1 MAEYDVA
8 KIQEKNTAKD
18 RKNMSAQ
25 ELAVLSNVYGIEKVS
40 TFDQSQDSTQE
51 DIRNVNDISTKS
63 QKAGWNSALD
73 FLSGLFIWR
82 DKIDFT
88 VNGTRFTGRDGYQVR
103 GGAVPVFD
111 GVVVDFL
118 PATLKGDFTDNS
130 TMMAGGNNAQL
141 VVYPRNMDTMFSVK
155 LDDNVTIGI
164 DEGSPFIIGE
174 SKENISIT
182 QNQENGKQVSIHAD
196 GVMLKKIT
204 DTDFQ
209 DTRLEL
215 IEPVVDNPEE
225 TREVEDVSI
234 TSAGV
239 VISYQEKPE
248 EKSEEVREQD
258 KEETKEETKEEI
270 KEETDKEVQEQV
282 QEETDRFSLSNSFD
296 ILGKGDDEE
305 EEEDKE
311 KEEEEEEESALEKIK
326 AFWGDDAKWAKI
338 DFVKKALIEYFTTG
352 KVPSPEKNPFG
363 DLSGVDKEGETD
375 ISVKFP
381 ILPGLNFKVGF
392 EPGYEI
398 KLSGTYFVED
408 AENSAITIKG
418 LAENIEKLFNE
429 KKADKE
435 NTGNTE
441 NKADNR
447 ELARIIDMAEGLK
460 LKLGGGL
467 KVDGSL
473 ALKFTAGLQAD
484 ASYLFQADANLYAE
498 GKLQGRKDTG
508 LAAAKL
514 STTIGIENGK
524 LAVGDKVDLNL
535 EAGLSFNAGVG
546 TEGKIVSRLFSWEK
560 ELWSKEFASVSIFE
574 VNMNSQL
581 SAPTGEGIS
590 GFKMVKS
597 GIGFKT
603 MSGKMKQNNWDNLK
617 LRMND
622 PSPVVNMLTKG
633 ADAQIKDMDSLIQ
646 EYEELK
652 KNTLY
657 MDDSRSLSKQEGEE
671 SFHNMKEHF
680 LHFTESLET
689 RLKLAKN
696 TLDNMQS
703 AINNMLKADAYQSN
717 MKKTEKNIK
726 KHEERL
732 NQMQEWAKSLKN
744 GEEDVTAMRDSQA
757 FDKYQEITGSSG
769 AGMVSASKKDI
780 KQQAKQN
787 VATRENLLRYEKRRQ
802 REILQDKEKLMQEL
816 NAQLDTSQ
824 TDKNN
829 NDPDFVKFYFKKA
842 KGSNLRNQLSLYYRD
857 KESLLEYEKAR
868 LKETAGKHINRKF
881 AVESYARRAKKENFR
896 TVDRETIKYYEET
909 LGGKEMMQHLAD
921 VKATSKG
928 IIEYEMRKITDNPDS
943 RIYYER
949 IQDLEEYKKRFIA
962 ASDKSKNNTETPEE
976 VLQKARNYF
985 FSREDM
991 NDVFEHSYRMATAD
1005 DLITYE
1011 KNWKPKKNTVK
1022 DRKVKNANN
1031 KIEGIGE
1038 VIFADSQSGIIESE
1052 ENTNKLVNSLSDEG
1066 REELNRMIREKKI
1079 GMKGLSRDIR
1089 QNIGETIRNN
1099 VSLETLLQYQQNLK
1113 NKDGNTEKKIK
1124 CLESWIDQAKSI
1136 SELSM
1141 RQDLIG
1147 DIRKQYFSGQLWKT
1161 LLNEDDSSIQKE
1173 HQSLISQIKGQ
1184 EINDIFV
1191 LYQMWLDEYDK
1202 YAGSHDARAKELT
1215 KLKEKG
1221 LGDMQIWDS
1230 YKAMGAGNRFK
1241 QEWKMTHTDPKLND
1255 ITIDQMILYEK
1266 RKLRKE
1272 TRQGWIKQQIDKF
1285 KNGDEGYLQAKGG
1298 HYQRLLSMME
1308 WRDQELNKGE
1318 TPEEHEKE
1326 LIRRYKEELNA
1337 GGGYESFLEE
1347 NKYEMVTYDDII
1359 KYEEGKIREKGGK
1372 HQDRIEYIKNL
1383 GNNLTYEQMLKY
1395 RNMAMSDGESTKDK
1409 INNVVSQIYSGY
1421 STGYDNSLKAE
1432 EVLTPQMILEYEERQ
1447 KAEIRQKHDERIR
1460 LLENQEISD
1469 DELWEKYQQMGGG
1482 KRFAK
1487 VNKAEISQESEEV
1500 TQNFYN
1506 YDNITAYEERRL
1518 QHYNTIKKSID
1529 EPINKM
1535 QGKAAE
1541 LQKKMEEL
1549 QGIQDKINQVTPE
1562 TFFLGNNALDKPV
1575 SDLGQKSTESK
1586 DIVGS
1591 TEQYG
1596 TEIQKKVSEQI
1607 NELDDY
1613 LNEEDVEELLES

>member
-51 DIRNVNDISTKS
+51 GIRNVNDISTKS

-88 VNGTRFTGRDGYQVR
+88 VNGTRFTGRNGYQVR

-130 TMMAGGNNAQL
+130 TMKAGGSNAQL

-164 DEGSPFIIGE
+164 DEGAPFIIGE

-182 QNQENGKQVSIHAD
+182 QNREDGKQVSIHAD
-196 GVMLKKIT
+196 GVILEKT
-204 DTDFQ
+204 EDTDFRN
-209 DTRLEL
+209 TRLEL
-215 IEPVVDNPEE
+215 LEPVVDNPEE
-225 TREVEDVSI
+225 TREVEEVSI

-248 EKSEEVREQD
+248 EKSEEVREQ
-258 KEETKEETKEEI
+258 
-270 KEETDKEVQEQV
+270 VQEA
-282 QEETDRFSLSNSFD
+282 TDRFSLTNSLD
-296 ILGKGDDEE
+296 ILGKSSDDEK
-305 EEEDKE
+305 EEDKE
-311 KEEEEEEESALEKIK
+311 KKEEESALKKIK
-326 AFWGDDAKWAKI
+326 EFWGDDAKWEKI
-338 DFVKKALIEYFTTG
+338 DFVKKALIEYFTKGT
-352 KVPSPEKNPFG
+352 VPSPENNPFG
-363 DLSGVDKEGETD
+363 NLSGVDKEGETD
-375 ISVKFP
+375 ISIKFP
-381 ILPGLNFKVGF
+381 ILPGLNFTVGF

-398 KLSGTYFVED
+398 KLSGTYLLEE
-408 AENSAITIKG
+408 AANSAITIKE
-418 LAENIEKLFNE
+418 LAEKIKKLFDE

-435 NTGNTE
+435 NTVNKGN
-441 NKADNR
+441 NR

-460 LKLGGGL
+460 FKLGGGL

-473 ALKFTAGLQAD
+473 ALKFKAGLQAD
-484 ASYLFQADANLYAE
+484 ASYLFQAEANLYAE
-498 GKLQGRKDTG
+498 GKMQGRQDTG
-508 LAAAKL
+508 LAKAEL

-524 LAVGDKVDLNL
+524 LAVGDQVYLDLKS
-535 EAGLSFNAGVG
+535 GLSFNAGVG

-560 ELWSKEFASVSIFE
+560 ELWNKEFASVSIFE

-590 GFKMVKS
+590 GLKLVKS

-603 MSGKMKQNNWDNLK
+603 MSGKMKEKKWDNLK
-617 LRMND
+617 LQMKE
-622 PSPVVNMLTKG
+622 PSPVVNML
-633 ADAQIKDMDSLIQ
+633 IKSASTQMEDMDSLIQ

-657 MDDSRSLSKQEGEE
+657 MDDSRSLSKQEGED

-680 LHFTESLET
+680 LHFTELLET
-689 RLKLAKN
+689 RLKMAKN

-703 AINNMLKADAYQSN
+703 AISNMLKADAYQSN

-757 FDKYQEITGSSG
+757 FAKYQEITGSSG

-824 TDKNN
+824 TDKNK

-842 KGSNLRNQLSLYYRD
+842 KGSNLRNQLSLYYRN
-857 KESLLEYEKAR
+857 KESLLKYEKAR

-881 AVESYARRAKKENFR
+881 AVENYARIAEKENFR
-896 TVDRETIKYYEET
+896 TVDRETIKFYEET
-909 LGGKEMMQHLAD
+909 LGAKEMMQHLAD

-943 RIYYER
+943 RVYYER
-949 IQDLEEYKKRFIA
+949 VQDLEKYKKRFIA
-962 ASDKSKNNTETPEE
+962 ALDKSKKSTETPAE

-985 FSREDM
+985 FSREDK

-1022 DRKVKNANN
+1022 ERKLNNANN
-1031 KIEGIGE
+1031 KIEGMGE
-1038 VIFADSQSGIIESE
+1038 VIFTDSQSGIIEST

-1066 REELNRMIREKKI
+1066 RTELDRMIRKKEI

-1089 QNIGETIRNN
+1089 QNVGETIKNN
-1099 VSLETLLQYQQNLK
+1099 VSLETLLYYQQNLK

-1124 CLESWIDQAKSI
+1124 CLESWIDQTKSI
-1136 SELSM
+1136 SDLSM

-1173 HQSLISQIKGQ
+1173 HQSLISEIKGQ
-1184 EINDIFV
+1184 KINDIFV

-1202 YAGSHDARAKELT
+1202 YVGSHDARGKELT

-1241 QEWKMTHTDPKLND
+1241 QEWKMTHTDPELND

-1285 KNGDEGYLQAKGG
+1285 KIGDEGYLQAKGG

-1308 WRDQELNKGE
+1308 WRDQELNEGE

-1409 INNVVSQIYSGY
+1409 INNVVSQVYSGY

-1460 LLENQEISD
+1460 LLEDQEISD

-1518 QHYNTIKKSID
+1518 QHYNTIKNSID

-1575 SDLGQKSTESK
+1575 SDLGQKTTESK

-1591 TEQYG
+1591 TEQFG
-1596 TEIQKKVSEQI
+1596 TEIHKKVSEQI